1 MRRSAPHSLPPGIKR
16 KEKRME
22 GVTNY
27 SQKGG
32 GEEKEAKES
41 PDKNF
46 LEEGHKKE
54 GEDSSSSF
62 FPPFPSLESS
72 SA

>member
-1 MRRSAPHSLPPGIKR
+1 
-16 KEKRME
+16 ME

-27 SQKGG
+27 FQKGG

-46 LEEGHKKE
+46 LEEGHKKG
-54 GEDSSSSF
+54 GEHTSSSF
-62 FPPFPSLESS
+62 FPPFLSLESS